1 MAAKNAHNN
10 GKSRHYV
17 KRISKVAKTE
27 RKAAIKANRRAARL
41 AAKALDTYN
50 VKTLFPFA

>member
-41 AAKALDTYN
+41 ASKALDTYN
-50 VKTLFPFA
+50 IKTLFPFA